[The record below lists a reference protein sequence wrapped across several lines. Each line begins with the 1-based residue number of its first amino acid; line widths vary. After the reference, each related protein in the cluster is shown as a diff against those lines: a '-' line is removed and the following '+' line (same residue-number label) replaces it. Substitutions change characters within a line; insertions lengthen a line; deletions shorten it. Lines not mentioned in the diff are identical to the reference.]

1 MIYKKYQ
8 HIEKIGSG
16 EVEGIL
22 NGTCYLF
29 YKIDGTN
36 STIWLKNDGNLGF
49 GSRNKELA
57 PTKDG
62 DNQGFMT
69 ALTKDEKYAAVL
81 NDIKKYLTANPNHTI
96 YGEWLVPVNIKN
108 YKADAW
114 RNFYI
119 FDIYDNDNEVYIN
132 YDVYSK
138 VFDEKYPNIKYI
150 PLLAKLENPTEDD
163 IKNLL
168 SRTGE
173 FLISEGL
180 GEGIVIK
187 NYDFVNRYGRRT
199 WAKMLTEDFLS
210 KKKDKRGAK
219 KEAVEQGMT
228 VEYEIIKLLTVDQIA
243 KEKSKIMENRHSD
256 TWESKFI
263 PELLNRVFNEF
274 WRDNWE
280 IILKKFHNPTINF
293 KTLKTL
299 SDNEVKKFLGI

>member
-1 MIYKKYQ
+1 MIYKAYQ
-8 HIEKIGSG
+8 HIEKLGSG

-22 NGTCYLF
+22 KGICYLF

-36 STIWLKNDGNLGF
+36 SCVWLKDDGSVGF
-49 GSRNKELA
+49 GSRKRELGL
-57 PTKDG
+57 TKDT
-62 DNQGFMT
+62 DNQGFAMSIAT
-69 ALTKDEKYAAVL
+69 DEKYAGVFADL
-81 NDIKKYLTANPNHTI
+81 KAFLAKHPNYI
-96 YGEWLVPVNIKN
+96 VYGEWLVPVNIKN
-108 YKADAW
+108 YKDDAW
-114 RNFYI
+114 RNFYV
-119 FDIYDNDNEVYIN
+119 FDIFNTDDGTYVN
-132 YDVYSK
+132 YDIYSK
-138 VFDEKYPNIKYI
+138 WFDEEYKNIKYI
-150 PLLAKLENPTEDD
+150 PLLAKLENPTEED

-168 SRTGE
+168 SKTGD

-228 VEYEIIKLLTVDQIA
+228 VEYEIIKLLTVEQIV
-243 KEKSKIMENRHSD
+243 KEKAKIMENRQSD
-256 TWESKFI
+256 TWESRFI

-293 KTLKTL
+293 KTLKSL
-299 SDNEVKKFLGI
+299 IDAEVKKFLGI